1 MENETNL
8 NTNSTM
14 KEIEFTKLNSETFEE
29 NSPTKLLNKNI
40 LPRNKIKAIKEKK
53 QIRVEKK
60 KYQMSQAE
68 LAEKQKIKLK
78 NDIKNIFQ
86 GSQFINH
93 NLKSFQKELKI
104 NDTIVAIISSIIIL
118 LSFIQVNNF

>member
-40 LPRNKIKAIKEKK
+40 LPRNKIKAIKENK

-68 LAEKQKIKLK
+68 LAEKQQIKLK